1 MNFHTQYKRSPNFDD
16 ALALAEYTVK
26 DQTRGGA
33 AKMPSGHSVDDDD
46 LQGWA
51 SWASRQDMIRS
62 YSAAFS
68 EEYEVSELATAAS
81 SLAKE
86 QLQGE
91 WILGVHTSN
100 SGNAHIHIAQAG
112 TESQLFMDGND
123 IERLRRDL
131 ATKMGEPY

>member
-1 MNFHTQYKRSPNFDD
+1 M
-16 ALALAEYTVK
+16 ALAEYTVK
-26 DQTRGGA
+26 DHARGGA
-33 AKMPSGHSVDDDD
+33 AKMPSGHSIDADD

-68 EEYEVSELATAAS
+68 DKHEIGELVTAAS
-81 SLAKE
+81 SVAKE

-91 WILGVHTSN
+91 WILGIHTSN

-112 TESQLFMDGND
+112 TESQLYLDEND

-131 ATKMGEPY
+131 AEKMGEPY